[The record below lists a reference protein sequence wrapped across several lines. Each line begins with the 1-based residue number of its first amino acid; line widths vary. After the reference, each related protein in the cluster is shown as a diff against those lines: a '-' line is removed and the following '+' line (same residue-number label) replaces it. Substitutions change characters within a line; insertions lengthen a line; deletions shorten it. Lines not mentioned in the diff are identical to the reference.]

1 VKNINDLVRIN
12 VATIDKSFFV
22 NTRQGDKDGFEQV
35 SYDFKWDPIN
45 FRQKVPCMGDRD
57 FLVNQAILNNFSTNA
72 RANTGALNRR
82 ARNQQRNITNENGML
97 PKLKQSEA
105 DGQSVGGQTR
115 VSIAGVVSDVQS
127 AAGKV
132 YIDGSDPE
140 IDDSYQVDGRGSQL
154 EPVKNL

>member
-1 VKNINDLVRIN
+1 
-12 VATIDKSFFV
+12 
-22 NTRQGDKDGFEQV
+22 
-35 SYDFKWDPIN
+35 
-45 FRQKVPCMGDRD
+45 
-57 FLVNQAILNNFSTNA
+57 
-72 RANTGALNRR
+72 
-82 ARNQQRNITNENGML
+82 ML